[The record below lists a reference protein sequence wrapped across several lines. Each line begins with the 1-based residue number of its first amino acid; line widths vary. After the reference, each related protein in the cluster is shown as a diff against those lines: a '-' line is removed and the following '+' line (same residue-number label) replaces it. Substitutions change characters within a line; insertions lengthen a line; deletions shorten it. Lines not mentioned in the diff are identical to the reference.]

1 MAFQENLSIFFNTD
15 YSSIEATISGGAE
28 PVIGLFDKEYVDIEV
43 GGIPVSGYMPVFR
56 CAESD
61 VSGILKGATV
71 VIDSVDYKV
80 VIPKPDGTGV
90 IDLVLEKQ

>member
-1 MAFQENLSIFFNTD
+1 MAFPENLSIFFDTD
-15 YSSIEATISGGAE
+15 YSSTEAIISGGAV
-28 PVIGLFDKEYVDIEV
+28 PVIGLFDREYVDIEV
-43 GGIPVSGYMPVFR
+43 GGIPISGFMPVFR

-71 VIDSVDYKV
+71 VINSVDYVV